1 MTVTRTSRRD
11 RRRRWA
17 GNRFRAQRRAAY
29 PGQRRRQKHA
39 VRWLVGAA
47 VLVGGLLTPVDSVD
61 LGDHL
66 GTVIGSR
73 PIAAQSG
80 TIVDGMLGSCP
91 TSPIGWTQ
99 EGSNCVIEIAPC
111 PPNPLPNGGLMK
123 PSRNYPD
130 VPGVDKYPE
139 FCEVR
144 VLELTDQPSYDAC
157 VNTSQGYVVKQ
168 YDEERLVDG
177 ELELFP
183 GCRLITSPICAD
195 GLHRVDRMS
204 CRAVQRLPWS
214 CNPGEFPTNTFN
226 KCYVP
231 SSVVPDPHPV
241 CGQGAPTMVAVS
253 CAVYV
258 QDDYLQIPSSVA
270 CSSFDTGDPTA
281 KLRLNSKPGVSS
293 DHWCEF
299 DSTRLIPICHG
310 TSPPA
315 SVCSPPT
322 VATCLKRVSR
332 SGGCDA
338 IAATIRCRALQAEY
352 SAGSI
357 DADTVRRDGCAPCVV
372 LPFQAVPAGCPDDLL
387 LEPDVVATR
396 GTYHDALH
404 RVRDD
409 FNVSYAGCAA
419 VVQGGDLADYPAC
432 DAKKVC
438 SDPPEGRLSWVSN
451 HASQQAIVNSPVT
464 LVIDDLASETTTV
477 QGFVSSSLGTYIER
491 VRGRRLLRYPDSS
504 PGDSHILQFP
514 QLIPNLSYRDV
525 GNLVGFAVSYPI
537 LGSACSLADEPRVL
551 ARIELLWPD
560 RDETEIEDRFGARSL
575 DWWHA
580 LSVAERRD
588 KTLARG
594 LKYWGD
600 LTTSSAQ
607 IEENEHRADAL
618 TEIVPCHTGASVWC
632 RWLPT
637 QSGYYRV
644 VGASSWVVSQYISD
658 RFWELPQRV
667 QNMSD
672 FIRDN
677 SASLRSDIADIG
689 LPAKVFGINDSVT
702 ALLPIPSGL
711 EDDWLYSEAA
721 GERVRCP
728 SMDLRVHC
736 SGTGTNGNYTET
748 APIGVLVH
756 EIRVVTRTPSS

>member
-1 MTVTRTSRRD
+1 MTAWRTPRRD
-11 RRRRWA
+11 VRLRKGCGRSPAEWRLTRRGLR
-17 GNRFRAQRRAAY
+17 GH
-29 PGQRRRQKHA
+29 RQHVIKVVVVA
-39 VRWLVGAA
+39 VFVIVGFLVP
-47 VLVGGLLTPVDSVD
+47 LDSD
-61 LGDHL
+61 EIGDHL
-66 GTVIGSR
+66 GATIGSR

-80 TIVDGMLGSCP
+80 RIVNGTPDTCP
-91 TSPIGWTQ
+91 TSPVEWDEQ
-99 EGSNCVIEIAPC
+99 GSICVVELAPC
-111 PPNPLPNGGLMK
+111 PPSPLPSGGLMI
-123 PSRNYPD
+123 PSRDYPD
-130 VPGVDKYPE
+130 LAGVEKYPE
-139 FCEVR
+139 FCEVQI
-144 VLELTDQPSYDAC
+144 LESIDQPSYDAC

-168 YDEERLVDG
+168 YEVEVIIDEM
-177 ELELFP
+177 P
-183 GCRLITSPICAD
+183 HPIQGCRLITSPICAD
-195 GLHRVDRMS
+195 GLNRVDRMK
-204 CRAVQRLPWS
+204 CRAIQRLTWS
-214 CNPGEFPTNTFN
+214 CEPGEFPANAFNT
-226 KCYVP
+226 CYVP
-231 SSVVPDPHPV
+231 SSVVPDPHPA
-241 CGQGAPTMVAVS
+241 CGQGAPAMVAVS

-270 CSSFDTGDPTA
+270 CSSFDTGAPTTQ
-281 KLRLNSKPGVSS
+281 LRLNSKPGVSRN
-293 DHWCEF
+293 HWCEF

-315 SVCSPPT
+315 SGCSPPT

-372 LPFQAVPAGCPDDLL
+372 LPFQTVPAVCPDDLL

-477 QGFVSSSLGTYIER
+477 QGFVSSSLGSYIER
-491 VRGRRLLRYPDSS
+491 VRGRKLLRYPDSS

-560 RDETEIEDRFGARSL
+560 RDETEIEKLFGARSL
-575 DWWHA
+575 DWWWDF
-580 LSVAERRD
+580 ERR
-588 KTLARG
+588 
-594 LKYWGD
+594 
-600 LTTSSAQ
+600 
-607 IEENEHRADAL
+607 
-618 TEIVPCHTGASVWC
+618 
-632 RWLPT
+632 
-637 QSGYYRV
+637 
-644 VGASSWVVSQYISD
+644 
-658 RFWELPQRV
+658 
-667 QNMSD
+667 
-672 FIRDN
+672 
-677 SASLRSDIADIG
+677 
-689 LPAKVFGINDSVT
+689 
-702 ALLPIPSGL
+702 
-711 EDDWLYSEAA
+711 
-721 GERVRCP
+721 
-728 SMDLRVHC
+728 
-736 SGTGTNGNYTET
+736 
-748 APIGVLVH
+748 
-756 EIRVVTRTPSS
+756 